1 VSNPGTLTYKRPW
14 FADYQLKAIFN
25 DDRVSVTEAST
36 KSGKTVS
43 ALAWLFE
50 QASVYGKPGRNYWWV
65 APVYPQSKIAYRRL
79 KRWLPREL
87 LKTNEQDL
95 TITLP
100 NEAVIW
106 FKGADRPDSL
116 YGEDVYAA
124 VIDEASRCKE
134 EAWHAV
140 RSTITATRGPVRII
154 GNVKGRTN
162 WAYKL
167 AQKAKRGAPG
177 YSYHRITAWDAVEAG
192 ILDRSEIE
200 DAQSTLPEWVFR
212 ELYMAEAGD
221 NEGRVYRSFDY
232 AQNVT
237 PVEDTGGLL
246 LIGMDFNVAPMA
258 AVVAVRAGDQLHIID
273 EITIRDTNTEG
284 MSAEIN
290 RRYPGR
296 KINVYPDPTGKARKT
311 SAPVGQTDFTI
322 LEKAGFHVKSPRAS
336 YTTADKVNTVNA
348 ALCSAD
354 GTRRVFIDSNLS
366 ELPDALESLY
376 YKEGTRDIDKRSGFD
391 HITDAFAYL
400 VCYEMPMVEKI
411 ARRVKVRLS

>member
-1 VSNPGTLTYKRPW
+1 MSNPRQLEYRRPW
-14 FADYQLKAIFN
+14 FAPYQINAIFN
-25 DDRVSVTEAST
+25 DDRVSVIEAST

-43 ALAWLFE
+43 ALAWIFE
-50 QASVYGKPGRNYWWV
+50 QASVNGRAGRNYWWV
-65 APVYPQSKIAYRRL
+65 APVYPQAKIAYRRL

-87 LKTNEQDL
+87 IATNEQDL

-140 RSTITATRGPVRII
+140 RSTLTHTRGPIRII

-162 WAYKL
+162 WAYKI
-167 AQKAKRGAPG
+167 AQKAKHGAPG
-177 YSYHRITAWDAVEAG
+177 YSYHRITAWDAVDAG
-192 ILDRSEIE
+192 ILDKSEIE
-200 DAQSTLPEWVFR
+200 DAQNTLPEWVFR

-221 NEGRVYRSFDY
+221 DEGRVYRSFDY
-232 AQNVT
+232 AENVA
-237 PVEDTGGLL
+237 PLVDTGGELL
-246 LIGMDFNVAPMA
+246 VGMDFNVSPMA
-258 AVVAVRAGDQLHIID
+258 SVVAVRAADQLHILG
-273 EITIRDTNTEG
+273 EITIRDSNTEI
-284 MSAEIN
+284 MAEEIK

-296 KINVYPDPTGKARKT
+296 KVSVYPDPTGKARKT

-322 LEKAGFHVKSPRAS
+322 LERAGFRVKAPRSS

-354 GTRRVFIDSNLS
+354 GTRRVFLDSTLS
-366 ELPDALESLY
+366 ELPEALESLY
-376 YKEGTRDIDKRSGFD
+376 YKEGTRDIDKGTGYD

-400 VCYEMPMVEKI
+400 VCYEMPMVSKQ